1 MFNVLLRILFLLSWS
16 CCWLSALFYL
26 MQWVVLPLPPASH
39 WDVRPGSVN
48 STLTTEQTSS
58 TTDTSEG
65 WVELRAWWD
74 RTHSALILQS
84 DHFTSHRNSRRMRAQ
99 TTREHS
105 QPVNTWMTTRK
116 PSFLRIISS
125 PSRPSLFST
134 LWTAP
139 HCTVDAVKR
148 KSSRPE
154 DFTILPFPVS
164 ALTACPTFQR
174 AGSPAPV
181 RYSL

>member
-1 MFNVLLRILFLLSWS
+1 MFNVLLRLLLLLSWS

-74 RTHSALILQS
+74 RTPLSTHLAIWSLHISQEQPENASTNNTGTQPASQHGDDNKKTEFSQNYFLPITSLPVFHTLNCTALHGGRS
-84 DHFTSHRNSRRMRAQ
+84 
-99 TTREHS
+99 
-105 QPVNTWMTTRK
+105 
-116 PSFLRIISS
+116 
-125 PSRPSLFST
+125 
-134 LWTAP
+134 
-139 HCTVDAVKR
+139 
-148 KSSRPE
+148 
-154 DFTILPFPVS
+154 
-164 ALTACPTFQR
+164 
-174 AGSPAPV
+174 
-181 RYSL
+181 